1 MTLTTQQ
8 LKQLLPN
15 TPKIDDW
22 CFVLNDVLPKYDINS
37 VNRVASFLAQCMH
50 ESANFTA
57 LKENLNYSATGL
69 IRTWPKRFT
78 TTEMV
83 NHYARE
89 PEMIANF
96 VYANRLGN
104 GDELSGDGWKY
115 RGRGLIQLTG
125 KSNYQ
130 AFANSVGMNINDV
143 PNYLETFK
151 GATEAACWFWKNNK
165 LNTYAD
171 VGDIKSMTKA
181 INGPAMLGLYER
193 QNNYDKALT
202 VLRT

>member
-1 MTLTTQQ
+1 MITSEQ

-22 CFVLNDVLPKYDINS
+22 SVVLNDILPKYDINDE
-37 VNRVASFLAQCMH
+37 RRIAHFLAQCMH
-50 ESANFTA
+50 ESANFTS
-57 LKENLNYSATGL
+57 LKENLNYSGTGL
-69 IRTWPKRFT
+69 VKTWPKRFT
-78 TTEMV
+78 TPDLV
-83 NHYARE
+83 NHYARQ

-130 AFANSVGMNINDV
+130 AFADSVGMKIDEV
-143 PNYLETFK
+143 PSYLETLQ
-151 GATEAACWFWKNNK
+151 GATEAACWFWKTNN
-165 LNTYAD
+165 LNSYAD
-171 VGDIKSMTKA
+171 VDDIRGLTKA
-181 INGPAMLGLYER
+181 VNGPAMLGLHER
-193 QNNYDKALT
+193 ENNFNRAIT
-202 VLRT
+202 VLGT